1 METHCP
7 YCNTKY
13 VQYAW
18 QIVKIQRAGDIFNP
32 DNTLQAIEIY
42 CPYCHATLSITPLH
56 QPLADA

>member
-7 YCNTKY
+7 YCNT
-13 VQYAW
+13 
-18 QIVKIQRAGDIFNP
+18 VKIQRAGDIFNP